1 MKKTFILDTNV
12 LLHSAAALESFED
25 NTVVIP
31 MPVIEELDKFKKN
44 QDELGRNARR
54 VVRRIDTLREKSAKQ
69 NGPKLFE
76 GVSMENAANG
86 KEAGTLV
93 VALDV
98 PLEKSNL
105 SATDPGY
112 ADNRILA
119 IAEDILKK
127 TRAKNPAE
135 KVCIVSKDLNMRL
148 RADALGLGVEDYKKE
163 SIKYEK
169 LFTGVDSLT
178 LSDADMDDFHSG
190 KAVDLPKNRELYPNE
205 FLNLSDREKTKNAVG
220 FVRNGKIVKPFHIPE
235 DTVWNIKPRSQ
246 EQRMALQLL
255 LDPSIQVVTLV
266 GRAGS
271 GKTFLA
277 LAAAL
282 QAVKKD
288 KLYDKILVT
297 RPIVPMG
304 NDIGYLPG
312 SKDDKMALWMQPI
325 FDNLSVLLR
334 TEKTKD
340 DSAVQRQISELQ
352 HMGILSLEALTYIR
366 GRSIPNEFVIIDEAQ
381 NLTPH
386 EVKTILSR
394 AGENT
399 KMILTGDPDQIDNPY
414 LNADTNGLSYAA
426 EHLKNVE
433 LHGHITLKKSERSSL
448 AAAAAKYL

>member
-12 LLHSAAALESFED
+12 LLHSASALESFED

-31 MPVIEELDKFKKN
+31 MPVIEEMDKFKKN

-54 VVRRIDTLREKSAKQ
+54 VVRRIDVLREKSAKAC
-69 NGPKLFE
+69 GPKLFE
-76 GVSMENAANG
+76 GVPMENASGG
-86 KEAGTLV
+86 KKAGTLV

-98 PLEKSNL
+98 PMKESHLG
-105 SATDPGY
+105 AADPGY

-119 IAEDILKK
+119 IAENVLKEVK
-127 TRAKNPAE
+127 AKNPAE
-135 KVCIVSKDLNMRL
+135 KVIIVSKDLNMRL
-148 RADALGLGVEDYKKE
+148 RADALGLGVEDYRKE
-163 SIKYEK
+163 SIRYES
-169 LFTGVDSLT
+169 LFTGVDSLE
-178 LSDADMDDFHSG
+178 LSGADMEDFKAG
-190 KAVDLPKNRELYPNE
+190 KAVELPKNKDLHPNE
-205 FLNLSDREKTKNAVG
+205 FLNLSEMGSSQKAVG
-220 FVRNGKIVKPFHIPE
+220 FVRNGRIVRPYHLPE
-235 DTVWNIKPRSQ
+235 DTVWNIQPRSQ

-255 LDPSIQVVTLV
+255 CDPAVQVVTLV

-282 QAVKKD
+282 QTVKKE
-288 KLYDKILVT
+288 KLYDRILVT

-312 SKDDKMALWMQPI
+312 SKDEKMALWMQPI

-334 TEKTKD
+334 SEKTKD
-340 DSAVQRQISELQ
+340 DNAIHRQINEMQ
-352 HMGILSLEALTYIR
+352 HAGILSLEALTYIR

-386 EVKTILSR
+386 EVKTVLSR

-399 KMILTGDPDQIDNPY
+399 KMVLTGDPDQIDNPY
-414 LNADTNGLSYAA
+414 LNADTNGLTYAA
-426 EHLKNVE
+426 EHLKDVD
-433 LHGHITLKKSERSSL
+433 LHGHITLVKSERSPL

>member
-1 MKKTFILDTNV
+1 MKKIFIIDTNV

-25 NTVVIP
+25 NIVVIP

-54 VVRRIDTLREKSAKQ
+54 VVRRIDTLREKSAKEK
-69 NGPKLFE
+69 GPKLFE
-76 GVSMENAANG
+76 GISLENASG
-86 KEAGTLV
+86 KKEAGKLI

-98 PLEKSNL
+98 PMEKSHL
-105 SATDPGY
+105 SVTDPGY

-119 IAEDILKK
+119 IAENILKK
-127 TRAKNPAE
+127 ARE
-135 KVCIVSKDLNMRL
+135 KDPKAIVSIVSKDLNMRL
-148 RADALGLGVEDYKKE
+148 RADALGLGVEDYRKE

-178 LSDADMDDFHSG
+178 LSDADMDDFLAG
-190 KAVDLPKNRELYPNE
+190 KTVELPKDKELYPNE
-205 FLNLSDREKTKNAVG
+205 FLNLATEDQAKKGVG
-220 FVRNGKIVKPFHIPE
+220 FVRNNRITRPYRLPE
-235 DTVWNIKPRSQ
+235 DTVWNIRPRSQ

-255 LDPSIQVVTLV
+255 CDPSIQVVTLV

-282 QAVKKD
+282 QTVKKE
-288 KLYDKILVT
+288 KLYDRILVT

-312 SKDDKMALWMQPI
+312 NKDEKMALWMQPI

-340 DSAVQRQISELQ
+340 DTAIHRQISEMQ
-352 HMGILSLEALTYIR
+352 HAGLLSLEAITYIR

-414 LNADTNGLSYAA
+414 LNADTNGLSYAS

-433 LHGHITLKKSERSSL
+433 LHGHITLMKSERSHL
-448 AAAAAKYL
+448 AAAVAKFL

>member
-1 MKKTFILDTNV
+1 MKKTFIIDTNV

-54 VVRRIDTLREKSAKQ
+54 VVRRIDTLREKSAKR

-127 TRAKNPAE
+127 TKEKNPAE
-135 KVCIVSKDLNMRL
+135 KVCVVSKDLNMRL

-178 LSDADMDDFHSG
+178 LSDADMDDFCSG
-190 KAVDLPKNRELYPNE
+190 KAVDLPKDRELYPNE
-205 FLNLSDREKTKNAVG
+205 FLNLSDADQTKKAVG

-235 DTVWNIKPRSQ
+235 DTVWNITPRSG

-312 SKDDKMALWMQPI
+312 SKDDKMALWMQPV

-340 DSAVQRQISELQ
+340 DSAVQRQISEMQ

-386 EVKTILSR
+386 EVKTVLSR

-433 LHGHITLKKSERSSL
+433 LHGHITLMKSERSSL